1 MDECSHYNWRWLVT
15 RHKTLEKAQLSLMS
29 NWNDSGHRN
38 DGPWWVAPS
47 QSGLGRSIS
56 LRTAILIALVVG
68 VVGGAFGAS
77 STGSLF
83 GRSVNLVKT
92 TSAIERPAGSVA
104 EIAQRVLPSVV
115 SIEAQSGRGGST
127 GSGFI
132 IDSSGYILTNNHV
145 IASSAVS
152 GGDIR
157 VRLNDGFSYDAKVV
171 GRDSSYDLAVI
182 KIVAPNLKAL
192 QFGDSDEVAVGD
204 SVIAIGSPLGLAS
217 TVTSGIISA
226 LNRPVSTGTADAQS
240 YVNAI
245 QTDAAINPG
254 NSGGALIDSQGRII
268 GVNSAIATLSSGSAS
283 GSIGLGFSIPINEA
297 KRVIDEIIAT
307 GKSTRPVLGVYFDP
321 NYSAGGARIAR
332 LSANEG
338 AEKAGIPVGSIIRS
352 IDGFKIP
359 DTDTAIVRIRSYVPG
374 TTVTIVVELPTGG
387 NKTFRVTLGSAP
399 SL

>member
-1 MDECSHYNWRWLVT
+1 MKSVKVIAAFIAGAALAGSIATAATNSSSGTLKACADNRTQALFLSTTGTCSSSRTLVEIGGNGMNTKAIASLVT
-15 RHKTLEKAQLSLMS
+15 
-29 NWNDSGHRN
+29 
-38 DGPWWVAPS
+38 
-47 QSGLGRSIS
+47 
-56 LRTAILIALVVG
+56 
-68 VVGGAFGAS
+68 
-77 STGSLF
+77 
-83 GRSVNLVKT
+83 
-92 TSAIERPAGSVA
+92 
-104 EIAQRVLPSVV
+104 PSVV
-115 SIEAQSGRGGST
+115 SISVSTASGGGT
-127 GSGFI
+127 GSGSIYKSNSSSSYI
-132 IDSSGYILTNNHV
+132 ITNNHV
-145 IASSAVS
+145 VSTPGSSATIKVELS
-152 GGDIR
+152 NGDQ
-157 VRLNDGFSYDAKVV
+157 YPAKIV
-171 GRDSSYDLAVI
+171 GQDPGYDLAVLQI
-182 KIVAPNLKAL
+182 QMGNLPAVTL
-192 QFGDSDEVAVGD
+192 GDSTKVNVGD
-204 SVIAIGSPLGLAS
+204 PVLAIGSPLGLAS

-226 LNRPVSTGTADAQS
+226 LNRPVSTGNADAQS